1 MAVTPPWCDG
11 RYIMHS
17 RTSASSATIV
27 ADSSSGS
34 GYRLP
39 MAAHDLADIVAQC
52 RADRDVDL
60 DDHDPRETF
69 GWEKDQ
75 AKADFTEE
83 IAVVAGLQRRLF
95 AAEETALLVVLQA
108 MDAGG
113 KDGTIRSVLTGVN
126 PAGIDVSS
134 FGVPTEE
141 ERAHDYL
148 WRVHH
153 HTPAKGMI
161 GVFNRSHYE
170 DVLVVR
176 VKGFAPKSVWK
187 RRYSHI
193 RHFEELLVDEGTHVV
208 KLFLN
213 VSKEEQRER
222 LQDRVDDPDERWKFR
237 LGDLDDR
244 ALWDDYRDAF
254 RDAIRETSTDDAPWY
269 VVPANRKWVRNLVV
283 AGILRHHLEEIGPSY
298 PTAVDEVEGVVVV

>member
-1 MAVTPPWCDG
+1 
-11 RYIMHS
+11 
-17 RTSASSATIV
+17 
-27 ADSSSGS
+27 
-34 GYRLP
+34 
-39 MAAHDLADIVAQC
+39 MAAQNLPDVVSRC
-52 RADRDVDL
+52 RADPDIDL

-75 AKADFTEE
+75 AKDDFESE
-83 IAVVAGLQRRLF
+83 IGVVAGLQRRLF

-126 PAGIDVSS
+126 PAGVDVNA

-153 HTPAKGMI
+153 HTPPKGMI

-176 VKGFAPKSVWK
+176 VKELVPERVWE
-187 RRYSHI
+187 RRYDHI
-193 RHFEELLVDEGTHVV
+193 RNFEQLLVDEGTHVV
-208 KLFLN
+208 KIFLN

-222 LQDRVDDPDERWKFR
+222 MQDRVDDPDERWKFR
-237 LGDLDDR
+237 LGDLEDR
-244 ALWDDYRDAF
+244 ALWDDYQRAF
-254 RDAIRETSTDDAPWY
+254 RDAIRRTTTDDAPWY
-269 VVPANRKWVRNLVV
+269 VVPADRKWVRNLVV
-283 AGILRHHLEEIGPSY
+283 AGILRHHLEAIGPTY
-298 PTAVDEVEGVVVV
+298 PAATDEVEGVVVV

>member
-1 MAVTPPWCDG
+1 MAD
-11 RYIMHS
+11 
-17 RTSASSATIV
+17 
-27 ADSSSGS
+27 
-34 GYRLP
+34 
-39 MAAHDLADIVAQC
+39 HDRGDIVARC
-52 RADRDVDL
+52 RAGRDVDL
-60 DDHDPRETF
+60 ADHDPGETF

-75 AKADFTEE
+75 AKADFGTEIE
-83 IAVVAGLQRRLF
+83 VVANLQRRFF
-95 AAEETALLVVLQA
+95 AAEETALLLVLQA

-126 PAGIDVSS
+126 PAGIDVNA

-141 ERAHDYL
+141 ERGHDYL

-176 VKGFAPKSVWK
+176 VKGFAPEKVWK
-187 RRYSHI
+187 RRYGHI
-193 RHFEELLVDEGTHVV
+193 RHFEELLGDEGTHVV

-237 LGDLDDR
+237 HGDLEDR
-244 ALWDDYRDAF
+244 ALWKEYQQAF
-254 RDAIRETSTDDAPWY
+254 RDAIRETTTDDAPWY
-269 VVPANRKWVRNLVV
+269 VVPADRKWVRNLVV
-283 AGILRHHLEEIGPSY
+283 AKILRHHLESIDPQY
-298 PTAVDEVEGVVVV
+298 PEGTDDIAGTVVE